1 MAADDGS
8 TQSAAVWPLV
18 RFQFSV
24 AFDNKTDILFQEVTG
39 LTTEV
44 TPIEYRAAGK
54 NQAWTVIKMPGLAKY
69 GNVTLKKGSFKGDKN
84 LWTKYSAIKMNT
96 YKRMSIVISLLDEA
110 GEPAMS
116 WTLLNAFP
124 CKMIFADMKSDANEP
139 AIETM
144 ELAHEGITLTLPA

>member
-1 MAADDGS
+1 MADEGAA
-8 TQSAAVWPLV
+8 QSASVWPLV

-24 AFDNKTDILFQEVTG
+24 CVDGNTDLLFQEVTG
-39 LTTEV
+39 LNTEV

-54 NQAWTVIKMPGLAKY
+54 NQAYTVIKMPGISKFS
-69 GNVTLKKGSFKGDKN
+69 NVVLKKGSFTKDKN

-96 YKRMSIVISLLDEA
+96 YKRMSIVISLLDES

-116 WTLLNAFP
+116 WTLTNAFP
-124 CKMIFADMKSDANEP
+124 CKMIFADMKSDANEA

-144 ELAHEGITLTLPA
+144 ELAHEGITLSLPS